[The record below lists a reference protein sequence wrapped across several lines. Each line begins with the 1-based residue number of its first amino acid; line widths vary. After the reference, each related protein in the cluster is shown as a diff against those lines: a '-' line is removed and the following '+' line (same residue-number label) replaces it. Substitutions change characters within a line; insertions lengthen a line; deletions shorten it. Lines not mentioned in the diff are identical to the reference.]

1 MNQLKAYE
9 ITIKGKLEAIPLP
22 DMEDAIWA
30 RIEAQLDTDMPTDDG
45 SNGPFDS
52 PSGPWIL
59 GSSILAFL
67 LTLITLYYTQKNPDN
82 SSAGTENQNN
92 TFQNSVQT
100 DDSGPPGSNAE
111 IQNVSPANSTGD
123 LRVNEGSALN
133 GNAEN
138 QNGGSD
144 LSSQGLQNP
153 QQNLQKESGDRQN
166 LQPGING
173 QQNVIPGSTILPGS
187 VTGSEVQQNPL
198 QGNGIPNLPGSNV
211 PQNSS
216 IPFSKDQ
223 AQNNSAN
230 KPPEKDSVVTGKKSR
245 GVKGVTDS
253 DYRIVPKKDN

>member
-45 SNGPFDS
+45 NNGPFDS

-82 SSAGTENQNN
+82 SSAGPENQNN
-92 TFQNSVQT
+92 TLQNSAT
-100 DDSGPPGSNAE
+100 RDDSGPPGNNAE

-123 LRVNEGSALN
+123 LPLNET
-133 GNAEN
+133 
-138 QNGGSD
+138 
-144 LSSQGLQNP
+144 
-153 QQNLQKESGDRQN
+153 SG
-166 LQPGING
+166 G
-173 QQNVIPGSTILPGS
+173 QQNVQPGANGQQSFVPG
-187 VTGSEVQQNPL
+187 TNVQETQSQENGL
-198 QGNGIPNLPGSNV
+198 QNLPGSNIQ
-211 PQNSS
+211 QNPLPGSNVLPDNLS
-216 IPFSKDQ
+216 RDQAVIQSPPAVDLPKDQ
-223 AQNNSAN
+223 TQIGTV
-230 KPPEKDSVVTGKKSR
+230 KPPLKDSVLPGKKSR

>member
-45 SNGPFDS
+45 NNGPFDS

-67 LTLITLYYTQKNPDN
+67 LTLITLYYTQKDPDN

-100 DDSGPPGSNAE
+100 DGAGPPGSNIE
-111 IQNVSPANSTGD
+111 IQPVSPANSTGD
-123 LRVNEGSALN
+123 LPVNKAS
-133 GNAEN
+133 
-138 QNGGSD
+138 
-144 LSSQGLQNP
+144 SSQQ
-153 QQNLQKESGDRQN
+153 D
-166 LQPGING
+166 LQPGLNG
-173 QQNVIPGSTILPGS
+173 QQSFVPGSN
-187 VTGSEVQQNPL
+187 VQESATQENGL
-198 QGNGIPNLPGSNV
+198 QNLPGSNIQQNPV
-211 PQNSS
+211 PGLNVLPDILSS
-216 IPFSKDQ
+216 DQTVIQSTPAVDLPKDQ
-223 AQNNSAN
+223 TQNGAV
-230 KPPEKDSVVTGKKSR
+230 KPPLKDSVLPGKKSR